1 MFLFPKV
8 GAKVSEFK
16 VTTVLNNKKKIYSI
30 CNQQI
35 FYGKI
40 VASLAIDQSN
50 NFMGLRPYS
59 TCYEKPMDISGLV
72 VNSSECCFSGGLALF
87 TANVK

>member
-16 VTTVLNNKKKIYSI
+16 VTTILNNKKNYSI

-40 VASLAIDQSN
+40 VASLAIDQSDN
-50 NFMGLRPYS
+50 YMGLHPYS
-59 TCYEKPMDISGLV
+59 TCHEKPIDISGLV
-72 VNSSECCFSGGLALF
+72 VNSSG
-87 TANVK
+87 

>member
-16 VTTVLNNKKKIYSI
+16 VTTVLNNKKNYSI
-30 CNQQI
+30 CNYQI
-35 FYGKI
+35 FYEKI

-50 NFMGLRPYS
+50 YFMVLHPYS
-59 TCYEKPMDISGLV
+59 TCHEKPMDISGLV
-72 VNSSECCFSGGLALF
+72 LNSFGCCFSDGLALF